1 MMRLSFLIVD
11 ICWWLAVSSS
21 LTFTGSRPLP
31 VFVTAGNPSVL
42 KAKEW
47 ILAFTYSL
55 RVIDDEIFLR
65 WIKMSDRKD

>member
-1 MMRLSFLIVD
+1 MVD
-11 ICWWLAVSSS
+11 FCWWLAVSSS
-21 LTFTGSRPLP
+21 LTFTGPLP
-31 VFVTAGNPSVL
+31 VFVTPGNLSVL

-47 ILAFTYSL
+47 ITYGL